1 LNKILLLNYSL
12 SVWLS
17 RGKKDLFKNGTWYI
31 LASEIFFLNTALG
44 LFVLS
49 KIDYKVSNN
58 ILVFLYIIIWT
69 FSFYGT
75 KKWILNMLNNIEKV
89 YSTIKHKKTIA
100 VIGLLIYIL
109 SFGGFFIIAV
119 LAFQGYLI
127 K

>member
-1 LNKILLLNYSL
+1 
-12 SVWLS
+12 
-17 RGKKDLFKNGTWYI
+17 
-31 LASEIFFLNTALG
+31 
-44 LFVLS
+44 
-49 KIDYKVSNN
+49 
-58 ILVFLYIIIWT
+58 
-69 FSFYGT
+69 
-75 KKWILNMLNNIEKV
+75 MLNNIEKV